1 MVPYNNL
8 IKSSPLSLNRFHLE
22 IPDCLFQM
30 DVEEFDAQEGL
41 SEIYRYTIRF
51 TSDKSNIP
59 SQKVLRKHIWLYM
72 YDMPG
77 ARDKMLPL
85 KTRKTVHGIVTGFR
99 RLQSSVDQVLYEVE
113 IKPFIALL
121 DKNFRTHRFFVNK
134 SVTEVVSQILA
145 EHGLESWQYQFSLKR
160 DYPRREQINQYQESD
175 LAFIQRILAE
185 VGIFYYFRLQEEV
198 CTEVIHFGDSPTAFE
213 AGKVLLFTTPSGM
226 EDGGIDSVWGLNQQH
241 HIVQKSV
248 TTKDYNHRTAQ
259 YILRS
264 EEADMMR
271 GDGDKIN
278 YGKAY
283 HYRARHLQAGD
294 KMFPSAETANF
305 YAQLDHERFLAAQSV
320 IVGTS
325 SDPGLAAGQVITVT
339 DNNIPPSLPEQLL
352 NPLVMVRLGFVAS
365 RKSAM
370 RVTLSAVPYSETLC
384 WRPDLPERPKVSG
397 TMTAR
402 VTSAK
407 DNDIYAWQDAA
418 GLYRVVFDADEESRE
433 RGLESMPVRLAKPYG
448 GDMYGFHFPLIQ
460 GTEVAIAFRE
470 GDPDQPYIAHALH
483 DSRHVDHVT
492 EKNSTRNVIRTAGLN
507 KLRMEDKRGEE
518 HIKLSTEYGGKT
530 QLNLGH
536 NVDASRVLRGEGAE
550 LRTDKW
556 VSIRGGKGV
565 FISADAQPQAQGKML
580 AMQDAVNE
588 LSKAQQLTA
597 SLRSAAEIAT
607 AELADLQTQKSLL
620 SDALTELKQAAL
632 LLSAPGGIAQA
643 TAKSLQLTAGE
654 NLIATSGKNTDFSIL
669 KNFTV
674 AAGEAI
680 SLFAQKLGI
689 KFFAAKGKVEIQ
701 AQSDGMTL
709 DALKDVLISSS
720 EGNVTIRAKQDILLV
735 GSGGAYL
742 RIGNGE
748 VESGAPDKIIQR
760 AAVWQKFGGQS
771 AGEMFNTWQQGNY
784 ELNSQIIRA
793 GSEEAVKSCP
803 GEISSDLGKT
813 TSDSDS
819 AGKLTPQDFPDIASV
834 NITLNKER

>member
-1 MVPYNNL
+1 
-8 IKSSPLSLNRFHLE
+8 
-22 IPDCLFQM
+22 
-30 DVEEFDAQEGL
+30 
-41 SEIYRYTIRF
+41 
-51 TSDKSNIP
+51 
-59 SQKVLRKHIWLYM
+59 
-72 YDMPG
+72 
-77 ARDKMLPL
+77 
-85 KTRKTVHGIVTGFR
+85 
-99 RLQSSVDQVLYEVE
+99 
-113 IKPFIALL
+113 
-121 DKNFRTHRFFVNK
+121 
-134 SVTEVVSQILA
+134 
-145 EHGLESWQYQFSLKR
+145 
-160 DYPRREQINQYQESD
+160 
-175 LAFIQRILAE
+175 
-185 VGIFYYFRLQEEV
+185 
-198 CTEVIHFGDSPTAFE
+198 
-213 AGKVLLFTTPSGM
+213 
-226 EDGGIDSVWGLNQQH
+226 
-241 HIVQKSV
+241 
-248 TTKDYNHRTAQ
+248 
-259 YILRS
+259 
-264 EEADMMR
+264 
-271 GDGDKIN
+271 
-278 YGKAY
+278 
-283 HYRARHLQAGD
+283 
-294 KMFPSAETANF
+294 
-305 YAQLDHERFLAAQSV
+305 
-320 IVGTS
+320 VGTS

-407 DNDIYAWQDAA
+407 DNNIYAWQDAA

>member
-99 RLQSSVDQVLYEVE
+99 RLQSSVDQILYEVE

-198 CTEVIHFGDSPTAFE
+198 CTEVIHFGDSQAAFE

-384 WRPDLPERPKVSG
+384 WRPDLLERPKVSG

-402 VTSAK
+402 VTSTK

>member
-198 CTEVIHFGDSPTAFE
+198 CTEVIHFGDSQAAFE

-492 EKNSTRNVIRTAGLN
+492 EENSTRNVIRTAGFN

-819 AGKLTPQDFPDIASV
+819 AGKLTPQDFPDIARV

>member
-198 CTEVIHFGDSPTAFE
+198 CTEVIHFGDSQAAFE

-352 NPLVMVRLGFVAS
+352 NPLVMIRLGFVAS

-384 WRPDLPERPKVSG
+384 WRPDLLERPKVSG

-492 EKNSTRNVIRTAGLN
+492 EENSTRNVIRTAGFN

-556 VSIRGGKGV
+556 ISIRGGKGV

-588 LSKAQQLTA
+588 LYKAQQLTA
-597 SLRSAAEIAT
+597 SLRSAAEAAT

-620 SDALTELKQAAL
+620 SEALTELKQAAL
-632 LLSAPGGIAQA
+632 LLSAPAGIAQA

-654 NLIATSGKNTDFSIL
+654 NLIATSGKNTDFNIL

-735 GSGGAYL
+735 GSSGAYL

>member
-198 CTEVIHFGDSPTAFE
+198 CTEVIHFGDSRAAFE

-241 HIVQKSV
+241 HIVQKGV

>member
-1 MVPYNNL
+1 MVSYNNL
-8 IKSSPLSLNRFHLE
+8 INSSPLSLNRFHLE

-51 TSDKSNIP
+51 TSDESNIP
-59 SQKVLRKHIWLYM
+59 PQEMLRKHIWLYM

-77 ARDKMLPL
+77 ARDKMLRL

-113 IKPFIALL
+113 IKPIIALL

-145 EHGLESWQYQFSLKR
+145 EHGMESWQYQFSLRR

-198 CTEVIHFGDSPTAFE
+198 CTEVIHFGDSQSAFE

-226 EDGGIDSVWGLNQQH
+226 EDGGVESVWSLNQQH

-248 TTKDYNHRTAQ
+248 TSKDYNHRAAQ

-384 WRPDLPERPKVSG
+384 WRPDLLERPKVSG

-492 EKNSTRNVIRTAGLN
+492 EENSTRNVIRTAGLN

-536 NVDASRVLRGEGAE
+536 NVNASRVLRGEGAE

-588 LSKAQQLTA
+588 LYKAQQLTA
-597 SLRSAAEIAT
+597 SLCSAAETAT

-632 LLSAPGGIAQA
+632 LLSAPAGIAQA

-720 EGNVTIRAKQDILLV
+720 EGNVVIRAKQDILLV

>member
-1 MVPYNNL
+1 MVSYNNL
-8 IKSSPLSLNRFHLE
+8 INSSPLSLNRFHLE

-51 TSDKSNIP
+51 TSDESNIP
-59 SQKVLRKHIWLYM
+59 PQEMLRKHIWLYM

-77 ARDKMLPL
+77 ARDKMLRL

-113 IKPFIALL
+113 IKPIIALL

-145 EHGLESWQYQFSLKR
+145 EHGMESWQYQFSLRR

-198 CTEVIHFGDSPTAFE
+198 CTEVIHFGDSQSAFE

-226 EDGGIDSVWGLNQQH
+226 EDGGVESVWSLNQQH

-248 TTKDYNHRTAQ
+248 TSKDYNHRAAQ

-384 WRPDLPERPKVSG
+384 WRPDLLERPKVSG

-492 EKNSTRNVIRTAGLN
+492 EENSTRNVIRTAGLN

-536 NVDASRVLRGEGAE
+536 NVNASRVLRGEGAE
-550 LRTDKW
+550 LRTDNW

-588 LSKAQQLTA
+588 LYKAQQLTA
-597 SLRSAAEIAT
+597 SLRSAAETAT

-632 LLSAPGGIAQA
+632 LLSAPAGIAQA

>member
-99 RLQSSVDQVLYEVE
+99 RLQSSVDQILYEVE

-145 EHGLESWQYQFSLKR
+145 EHGLESWQYQFSLKQ

-198 CTEVIHFGDSPTAFE
+198 CTEVIHFGDSQAAFE

-352 NPLVMVRLGFVAS
+352 NPLVMIRLGFVAS

-384 WRPDLPERPKVSG
+384 WRPDLLERPKVSG

>member
-198 CTEVIHFGDSPTAFE
+198 CTEVIHFGDSQAAFE

-241 HIVQKSV
+241 HIVQKGV

>member
-198 CTEVIHFGDSPTAFE
+198 CTEVIHFGDSQAAFE

-492 EKNSTRNVIRTAGLN
+492 EENSTRNVIRTAGFN

>member
-1 MVPYNNL
+1 M
-8 IKSSPLSLNRFHLE
+8 
-22 IPDCLFQM
+22 
-30 DVEEFDAQEGL
+30 
-41 SEIYRYTIRF
+41 
-51 TSDKSNIP
+51 
-59 SQKVLRKHIWLYM
+59 
-72 YDMPG
+72 
-77 ARDKMLPL
+77 
-85 KTRKTVHGIVTGFR
+85 
-99 RLQSSVDQVLYEVE
+99 
-113 IKPFIALL
+113 
-121 DKNFRTHRFFVNK
+121 
-134 SVTEVVSQILA
+134 
-145 EHGLESWQYQFSLKR
+145 
-160 DYPRREQINQYQESD
+160 
-175 LAFIQRILAE
+175 
-185 VGIFYYFRLQEEV
+185 
-198 CTEVIHFGDSPTAFE
+198 
-213 AGKVLLFTTPSGM
+213 
-226 EDGGIDSVWGLNQQH
+226 
-241 HIVQKSV
+241 
-248 TTKDYNHRTAQ
+248 
-259 YILRS
+259 
-264 EEADMMR
+264 
-271 GDGDKIN
+271 
-278 YGKAY
+278 
-283 HYRARHLQAGD
+283 
-294 KMFPSAETANF
+294 
-305 YAQLDHERFLAAQSV
+305 
-320 IVGTS
+320 
-325 SDPGLAAGQVITVT
+325 
-339 DNNIPPSLPEQLL
+339 
-352 NPLVMVRLGFVAS
+352 
-365 RKSAM
+365 
-370 RVTLSAVPYSETLC
+370 
-384 WRPDLPERPKVSG
+384 
-397 TMTAR
+397 
-402 VTSAK
+402 
-407 DNDIYAWQDAA
+407 
-418 GLYRVVFDADEESRE
+418 
-433 RGLESMPVRLAKPYG
+433 
-448 GDMYGFHFPLIQ
+448 
-460 GTEVAIAFRE
+460 
-470 GDPDQPYIAHALH
+470 
-483 DSRHVDHVT
+483 
-492 EKNSTRNVIRTAGLN
+492 
-507 KLRMEDKRGEE
+507 
-518 HIKLSTEYGGKT
+518 
-530 QLNLGH
+530 
-536 NVDASRVLRGEGAE
+536 
-550 LRTDKW
+550 
-556 VSIRGGKGV
+556 SIRGGKGV

-588 LSKAQQLTA
+588 LYKAQQLTA
-597 SLRSAAEIAT
+597 SLRSAAETAT

-632 LLSAPGGIAQA
+632 LLSAPAGIAQA

>member
-198 CTEVIHFGDSPTAFE
+198 CTEVIHFGDSQAAFE

>member
-1 MVPYNNL
+1 MVSYNNL
-8 IKSSPLSLNRFHLE
+8 INSSPLSLNRFHLE

-51 TSDKSNIP
+51 TSDESNIP
-59 SQKVLRKHIWLYM
+59 PQEMLRKHIWLYM

-77 ARDKMLPL
+77 TRDKMLPL

-145 EHGLESWQYQFSLKR
+145 EHGMESWQYQFSLRR

-198 CTEVIHFGDSPTAFE
+198 CTEVIHFGDSQAAFE
-213 AGKVLLFTTPSGM
+213 AGKVLLFTAPSGM
-226 EDGGIDSVWGLNQQH
+226 EDGGVESVWGLNQQH

-248 TTKDYNHRTAQ
+248 TTKDYNHRAAQ

-294 KMFPSAETANF
+294 KVFPSAETANF

-384 WRPDLPERPKVSG
+384 WRPDLLERPKVSG

-492 EKNSTRNVIRTAGLN
+492 EENSTRNVIRTAGLN

-536 NVDASRVLRGEGAE
+536 NVNASRVLRGEGAE
-550 LRTDKW
+550 LRTDNW

-588 LSKAQQLTA
+588 LYKAQQLTA
-597 SLRSAAEIAT
+597 SLRSAAETAT

-632 LLSAPGGIAQA
+632 LLSAPAGIAQA

-654 NLIATSGKNTDFSIL
+654 NLIATSGKNTDFSVL

-701 AQSDGMTL
+701 AQSDGVTL
-709 DALKDVLISSS
+709 DALKDVLISSN
-720 EGNVTIRAKQDILLV
+720 EGNVIIRAKQDILLV

-760 AAVWQKFGGQS
+760 TAVWQKFGGQS

-813 TSDSDS
+813 PSDSDS